1 MRTEGTK
8 VLGETRCK
16 RPKGKKGKGANGG
29 YGDVGKAVDKSMRK
43 KWEEVGRW
51 RGRGSDK
58 KIRGYG

>member
-43 KWEEVGRW
+43 KMG
-51 RGRGSDK
+51 GSREMERQRK
-58 KIRGYG
+58 